1 MISSL
6 FTVLA
11 EGISIDQKTNNMS
24 IFNLFEDI
32 GTIQLP
38 MIVPKI
44 IFVCSLAKEIADPD
58 DLDVEIRFILNGNI
72 TLRQN
77 TRITFTGK
85 PKTRLIAELLGT
97 EIREAGTFRVEA
109 LAAGNILGGS
119 SLNINLLTQLSQTS
133 GKLLNPS

>member
-77 TRITFTGK
+77 TRIT
-85 PKTRLIAELLGT
+85 
-97 EIREAGTFRVEA
+97 
-109 LAAGNILGGS
+109 
-119 SLNINLLTQLSQTS
+119 
-133 GKLLNPS
+133 